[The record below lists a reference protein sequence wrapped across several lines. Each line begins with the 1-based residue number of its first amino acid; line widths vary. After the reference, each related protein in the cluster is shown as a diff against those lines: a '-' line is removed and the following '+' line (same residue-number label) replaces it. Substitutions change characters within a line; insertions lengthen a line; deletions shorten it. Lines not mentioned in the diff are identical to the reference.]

1 VKCIA
6 CYVTNTA
13 RLRYGPKTNRKYTQ
27 YCLKCAVCTT
37 FTVRFPIVSDTVL
50 IGIGNGEMFFQV
62 STVQEFKENFNLN
75 DIAQATGNFRPVAH
89 NEDKLI
95 MNFEQKIRY

>member
-1 VKCIA
+1 
-6 CYVTNTA
+6 
-13 RLRYGPKTNRKYTQ
+13 
-27 YCLKCAVCTT
+27 
-37 FTVRFPIVSDTVL
+37 L

-75 DIAQATGNFRPVAH
+75 DIAQAAGNFRPVAH